1 MCFQAC
7 EKKKNKDP
15 VTIIYKLGEVKDYM
29 YFKKGTW
36 WVYEHDKTHELD
48 SQYVTSSYIGTSIT
62 QGREEWSSHITL
74 QQEVM
79 SMRIRSN
86 FVDGWGSNNYFD
98 IYTTGQLVD
107 AYPYPSRV
115 YQLERSK
122 ISSIGQNVPSTVF
135 YHPFD
140 LCPKK
145 NCLYFYDSLFTNY
158 NLNGNY
164 YDTVISFAITYGEA
178 VMQEPSLRT
187 YGGNAKCYYAKN
199 VGLIRVYQKTTT
211 ANNLPLIH
219 NWNLVRKHIIQ

>member
-1 MCFQAC
+1 MCIQSC
-7 EKKKNKDP
+7 EKKKPKDP

-48 SQYVTSSYIGTSIT
+48 SQYVTSAYIGTSIT

-98 IYTTGQLVD
+98 IYTTGIQVD
-107 AYPYPSRV
+107 AYPYPNSV
-115 YQLERSK
+115 YSIKRTKFPNILM
-122 ISSIGQNVPSTVF
+122 SSVTGIVYRWPYTADKRFSAYQ
-135 YHPFD
+135 
-140 LCPKK
+140 
-145 NCLYFYDSLFTNY
+145 DSVLINY
-158 NLNGNY
+158 SLNGST
-164 YDTVISFAITYGEA
+164 YDTVRVFDVTAGEC

-187 YGGNAKCYYAKN
+187 YEGSAKCYYAKN